1 MGKIRKIS
9 ATGSEPVKTALTV
22 QKTVGATS
30 ITVSSID
37 GWHTGTGSDDEV
49 PFVIYAVKPTGEI
62 IAGSQSSWMGVVS
75 RSSST
80 INNLRLTG
88 GQDQIYPVGSKV
100 VATSTAAWAN
110 ELAEALLASH
120 NPDGSLKT
128 QDVPDNSI
136 DGVKLKDNTIDG
148 AKIKDGSIEPGKL
161 STDMG
166 VYSARTDSLS
176 SPIQGAIQN
185 LANNGAKITLN
196 LKSSARVLVT
206 VFVGMKSTSDFEF
219 RPAILVNGVE
229 KYREEIPASL
239 ATSGRAVQRS
249 AQVAFGIPAGTQIIS
264 AGVLSAS
271 ATNQEIPAGA
281 ASISVIVFK

>member
-30 ITVSSID
+30 ITVNSIE

-49 PFVIYAVKPTGEI
+49 PFVIYAIKPTGEI

-110 ELAEALLASH
+110 ELAEALLVSH

-128 QDVPDNSI
+128 QDVPNNSI
-136 DGVKLKDNTIDG
+136 DGVKLKDGTVDG
-148 AKIKDGSIEPGKL
+148 TKIKDGSIEPVKIKSGSIPFVETLPTKQTIPVGFGYSVTLTRFGKL
-161 STDMG
+161 
-166 VYSARTDSLS
+166 
-176 SPIQGAIQN
+176 
-185 LANNGAKITLN
+185 
-196 LKSSARVLVT
+196 
-206 VFVGMKSTSDFEF
+206 VFVSSTGIANITSAGARSETIPVGW
-219 RPAILVNGVE
+219 RPAQTAALIGIAINNTNFAGGFSLIFNANG
-229 KYREEIPASL
+229 
-239 ATSGRAVQRS
+239 
-249 AQVAFGIPAGTQIIS
+249 GIQWHGARGHNEYHIS
-264 AGVLSAS
+264 AVYFL
-271 ATNQEIPAGA
+271 P
-281 ASISVIVFK
+281 

>member
-30 ITVSSID
+30 ITVNSIE

-62 IAGSQSSWMGVVS
+62 VAGSQSSWMGVVS

-110 ELAEALLASH
+110 ELAEALLVSH
-120 NPDGSLKT
+120 NSDGSLKT
-128 QDVPDNSI
+128 QDVPNNSI
-136 DGVKLKDNTIDG
+136 DGAKLKDGTVDG
-148 AKIKDGSIEPGKL
+148 AKLKDGSIEPGKL
-161 STDMG
+161 KGDIFKVETGAPTLTPYTWINGKPIYQIYASFNTA
-166 VYSARTDSLS
+166 ARSDNWEQVADLPNMPSDIESIVSVDGGLMIS
-176 SPIQGAIQN
+176 E
-185 LANNGAKITLN
+185 
-196 LKSSARVLVT
+196 
-206 VFVGMKSTSDFEF
+206 SDFW
-219 RPAILVNGVE
+219 PIG
-229 KYREEIPASL
+229 YRNRIAP
-239 ATSGRAVQRS
+239 
-249 AQVAFGIPAGTQIIS
+249 
-264 AGVLSAS
+264 
-271 ATNQEIPAGA
+271 TNQDFEVKISKVSGKWQARYFTGGAGA
-281 ASISVIVFK
+281 ANLVIRYTKK